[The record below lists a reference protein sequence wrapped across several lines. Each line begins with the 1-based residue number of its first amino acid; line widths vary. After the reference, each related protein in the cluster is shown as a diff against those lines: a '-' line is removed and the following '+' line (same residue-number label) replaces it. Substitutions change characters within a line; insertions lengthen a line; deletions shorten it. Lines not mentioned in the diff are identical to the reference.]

1 MKQYFGYFYRIGFL
15 AATFSLLTFF
25 LSTFFTQDPTLI
37 SKVFSFIITPI
48 FVGAGIYFYRFKIK
62 QNQLSFAEGMT
73 VGFIIYFVNAFVTF
87 LGIYMG
93 LIFSKNLFENIKSNM
108 MQVLIEKKQEIINTL
123 GNPSYEKTYQ
133 EMLKL
138 SIFDIAITDF
148 IFKVAFGLF
157 FTIIISIILRKT

>member
-108 MQVLIEKKQEIINTL
+108 MQVLIDKKQEIINTL
-123 GNPSYEKTYQ
+123 GNASYEKTYQ
-133 EMLKL
+133 EMLQL
-138 SIFDIAITDF
+138 SIFDVAITDF

>member
-15 AATFSLLTFF
+15 GATFSLLTFF

>member
-123 GNPSYEKTYQ
+123 GNASYEKTYQ

>member
-62 QNQLSFAEGMT
+62 QNLLSFAEGMT

-108 MQVLIEKKQEIINTL
+108 MQVLIDKKQEIINTL
-123 GNPSYEKTYQ
+123 GNASYEKTYQ
-133 EMLKL
+133 EMLQL
-138 SIFDIAITDF
+138 SIFDVAITDF